1 MLLTITYQGKN
12 ATDLGYLLHKNPN
25 RPQKFELS
33 YGLAYVFYPEAS
45 DERCTAALL
54 LDIDPIDL
62 AKGKEGTRGGGL
74 FDYVN
79 DRPYVSSSFMSTTI
93 ARVFGTALTGRCDK
107 KTELAS
113 SQHDLEATLSALP
126 CRGDVEMIDRIF
138 APLGYEVHYSKEP
151 LDEKFPEWGEGCYV
165 NLSLS
170 GRCLLKDLLAH
181 LYVLIPV
188 FDRRKHYW
196 VGVDEIDKLL
206 EKGTGWLENHPKRD
220 FIVQRYLASRK
231 HLTRM
236 AMERLDNDESGATEE
251 VDEVDEK
258 IDEVD
263 KKVDKVDKKA
273 DLKPEVK
280 KNLNTRRLETVV
292 ATLLSNGASTVL
304 DLGCGEGNL
313 LRLLLR
319 EKSFARV
326 AGTDASIF
334 ALEKAK
340 RRLHVEKMPEKT
352 ASRFAL
358 FQGSL
363 TYRDE
368 RFAGYD
374 AATCIEVIEHIDK
387 NRFGA
392 FEDVLF
398 VHARPRIV
406 VITTPNI
413 EYNEKF
419 EFFITPL
426 RHRDHRFEWTREE
439 FHTWGSETARR
450 NGYEVTFSDIGDVDE
465 ELGTQTQMGVFVK
478 CE

>member
-1 MLLTITYQGKN
+1 MLLTITYHGN
-12 ATDLGYLLHKNPN
+12 GAADLGYLLHKNPS
-25 RPQKFELS
+25 RPQVFELS
-33 YGLAYVFYPEAS
+33 YGCAYVFYPEVS
-45 DERCTAALL
+45 ETRCTAALL

-62 AKGKEGTRGGGL
+62 AKGKEGSKGRGL

-79 DRPYVSSSFMSTTI
+79 DRPYVSSSFMSTAI
-93 ARVFGTALTGRCDK
+93 SRVFGSAISGRCDK
-107 KTELAS
+107 NPELAS
-113 SQHDLEATLSALP
+113 SEHDLTSVVSALP
-126 CRGDVEMIDRIF
+126 CRGDIEMIDRVF

-170 GRCLLKDLLAH
+170 RRCLLKDMLAH
-181 LYVLIPV
+181 LYILIPV

-196 VGVDEIDKLL
+196 VGADEIDKLL
-206 EKGTGWLENHPKRD
+206 EKGAGWIESHPERD
-220 FIVQRYLASRK
+220 FIIRRYLAGRRR
-231 HLTRM
+231 LARI
-236 AMERLDNDESGATEE
+236 AMERLEDGESGATE
-251 VDEVDEK
+251 D
-258 IDEVD
+258 
-263 KKVDKVDKKA
+263 A
-273 DLKPEVK
+273 DLEPAEREAPEKAEVK
-280 KNLNTRRLETVV
+280 KRLNARRMEAVI
-292 ATLLSNGASTVL
+292 AALLSHGASTVI

-326 AGTDASIF
+326 AGADASML
-334 ALEKAK
+334 ALERAR
-340 RRLHVEKMPEKT
+340 RRLDVENMSP
-352 ASRFAL
+352 ARAARLAL

-374 AATCIEVIEHIDK
+374 AAVCVEVIEHIDK
-387 NRFGA
+387 NRLAA

-398 VHARPRIV
+398 AHARPRVV

-419 EFFITPL
+419 ENMSGPL
-426 RHRDHRFEWTREE
+426 RHGDHRFEWTRDE
-439 FHTWGSETARR
+439 FHAWGDAVAGR
-450 NGYEVTFSDIGDVDE
+450 NGYEAAFSDIGDVDE
-465 ELGTQTQMGVFVK
+465 ERGTQTQMGVFTR

>member
-1 MLLTITYQGKN
+1 MLLTITYHGN
-12 ATDLGYLLHKNPN
+12 GAADLGYLLHKNPS
-25 RPQKFELS
+25 RPQMFELS
-33 YGLAYVFYPEAS
+33 YGCAYVFYPEVS
-45 DERCTAALL
+45 ETRCTAALL

-62 AKGKEGTRGGGL
+62 AKGKEGSKGGGL

-79 DRPYVSSSFMSTTI
+79 DRPYVSSSFMSTAI
-93 ARVFGTALTGRCDK
+93 ARVFGSAISGRCDK
-107 KTELAS
+107 NPELAS
-113 SQHDLEATLSALP
+113 SEHDLTSVVSALP
-126 CRGDVEMIDRIF
+126 CRGDIEMIDRVF

-170 GRCLLKDLLAH
+170 RRCLLKDMLAH
-181 LYVLIPV
+181 LYILIPV

-196 VGVDEIDKLL
+196 VGADEIDKLL
-206 EKGTGWLENHPKRD
+206 EKGAGWIESHPERD
-220 FIVQRYLASRK
+220 FIIRRYLAGRRR
-231 HLTRM
+231 LARI
-236 AMERLDNDESGATEE
+236 AMERLEDGESGATE
-251 VDEVDEK
+251 D
-258 IDEVD
+258 
-263 KKVDKVDKKA
+263 A
-273 DLKPEVK
+273 DLEPAEREAPEKAEVK
-280 KNLNTRRLETVV
+280 KRLNARRMEAVI
-292 ATLLSNGASTVL
+292 AALLSHGASTVI

-326 AGTDASIF
+326 AGADASML
-334 ALEKAK
+334 ALERAR
-340 RRLHVEKMPEKT
+340 RRLDVENMSP
-352 ASRFAL
+352 ARAARLAL

-374 AATCIEVIEHIDK
+374 AAVCMEVIEHIDK
-387 NRFGA
+387 NRLAA

-398 VHARPRIV
+398 AHARPRVV

-419 EFFITPL
+419 ENMSGPL
-426 RHRDHRFEWTREE
+426 RHGDHRFEWTRDE
-439 FHTWGSETARR
+439 FHAWGDEVARR
-450 NGYEVTFSDIGDVDE
+450 NGYEAAFSDIGDVDE
-465 ELGTQTQMGVFVK
+465 ERGTQTQMGVFTR

>member
-12 ATDLGYLLHKNPN
+12 AENLGYLLHKNPI

-33 YGLAYVFYPEAS
+33 CGYAYVFYPEVS

-62 AKGKEGTRGGGL
+62 AKGKEGVKGGGP

-79 DRPYVSSSFMSTTI
+79 DRPYVSSSFMSTAI
-93 ARVFGTALTGRCDK
+93 AHVFRTALSGRCDK
-107 KTELAS
+107 NPELAS
-113 SQHDLEATLSALP
+113 SEHNLTATVSALP
-126 CRGDVEMIDRIF
+126 CRGGAEMLDRVF
-138 APLGYEVHYSKEP
+138 APLGYEIHYAKEP

-165 NLSLS
+165 NLTLS
-170 GRCLLKDLLAH
+170 RRCLLKDLLAH

-196 VGVDEIDKLL
+196 VGADEIDKLL
-206 EKGTGWLENHPKRD
+206 EKGAGWIETHPERD
-220 FIVQRYLASRK
+220 SIVRRYLAGRK
-231 HLTRM
+231 RLARI
-236 AMERLDNDESGATEE
+236 ALERLDDGESGAVEE
-251 VDEVDEK
+251 NEETGLDPEEK
-258 IDEVD
+258 CE
-263 KKVDKVDKKA
+263 K
-273 DLKPEVK
+273 LK
-280 KNLNTRRLETVV
+280 KNLNTRRLEAVV
-292 ATLLSNGASTVL
+292 AALLSNGVSTVL

-326 AGTDASIF
+326 AGVDASVL
-334 ALEKAK
+334 ALERAK
-340 RRLHVEKMPEKT
+340 RRLGVESMPESR
-352 ASRFAL
+352 ASRLAL

-363 TYRDE
+363 TYRDG

-374 AATCIEVIEHIDK
+374 AAACIEVIEHIDK
-387 NRFGA
+387 NRLGA

-398 VHARPRIV
+398 VHARPRV
-406 VITTPNI
+406 AVITTPNV

-419 EFFITPL
+419 EKMSGPL
-426 RHRDHRFEWTREE
+426 RHGDHRFEWTRAEFQAWGEE
-439 FHTWGSETARR
+439 AASR
-450 NGYEVTFSDIGDVDE
+450 NGYTAVFSDIGDMDE
-465 ELGTQTQMGVFVK
+465 ELGTQTQMGVFTK

>member
-1 MLLTITYQGKN
+1 MLLTITYHGN
-12 ATDLGYLLHKNPN
+12 GAADLGYLLHKNPS
-25 RPQKFELS
+25 RPQVFELS
-33 YGLAYVFYPEAS
+33 YGCAYVFYPEVS
-45 DERCTAALL
+45 ETRCTAALL

-62 AKGKEGTRGGGL
+62 AKGKEGSKGGGL

-79 DRPYVSSSFMSTTI
+79 DRPYVSSSFMSTAI
-93 ARVFGTALTGRCDK
+93 SRVFGSAISGRCDK
-107 KTELAS
+107 NPELAS
-113 SQHDLEATLSALP
+113 SEHDLTSVVSALP
-126 CRGDVEMIDRIF
+126 CRGDIEMIDRVF

-170 GRCLLKDLLAH
+170 RRCLLKDMLAH
-181 LYVLIPV
+181 LYILIPV

-196 VGVDEIDKLL
+196 VGADEIDKLL
-206 EKGTGWLENHPKRD
+206 EKGAGWIESHPERD
-220 FIVQRYLASRK
+220 FIIRRYLAGRRR
-231 HLTRM
+231 LARI
-236 AMERLDNDESGATEE
+236 AMERLDDGESGATE
-251 VDEVDEK
+251 D
-258 IDEVD
+258 
-263 KKVDKVDKKA
+263 A
-273 DLKPEVK
+273 DLEPAEREAPEKAEVK
-280 KNLNTRRLETVV
+280 KRLNARRMEAVI
-292 ATLLSNGASTVL
+292 AALLSHGASTVI

-326 AGTDASIF
+326 AGADASML
-334 ALEKAK
+334 ALERAR
-340 RRLHVEKMPEKT
+340 RRLDVENMSP
-352 ASRFAL
+352 ARAARLAL

-374 AATCIEVIEHIDK
+374 AAVCVEVIEHIDK
-387 NRFGA
+387 NRLAA

-398 VHARPRIV
+398 AHARPRVV

-419 EFFITPL
+419 ENMSGPL
-426 RHRDHRFEWTREE
+426 RHGDHRFEWTRDE
-439 FHTWGSETARR
+439 FHAWGDEVAGR
-450 NGYEVTFSDIGDVDE
+450 NGYEAAFSDIGDVDE
-465 ELGTQTQMGVFVK
+465 ERGTQTQMGVFTR